1 MTDHIQTS
9 IKDGVQHIQIN
20 RPEKKNALTSN
31 MYAAMAKALETS
43 NQQDEIKVN
52 LIYGVPGCF
61 TAGNDIEDFLKFA
74 RTGNLDESVL
84 QFLSALAE
92 LEKPLILA
100 IDGPAVGIGTTM
112 IFHSDLAYAT
122 EAALFQTPFLDL
134 GLIPEAASSYLMP
147 RTIGHHKAF
156 EMLAL
161 GTPYTAKQATEA
173 GFINAIF
180 EPDQLIEASHKNA
193 ARLAKKP
200 PSALKIARNLLRKR
214 DKETIHQV
222 MQTENQHF
230 KNQLKSEEAKAAFFA
245 FLNK

>member
-20 RPEKKNALTSN
+20 RPEKKNALTST
-31 MYAAMAKALETS
+31 MYAALATALETS

-52 LIYGVPGCF
+52 LLYGVPGCF
-61 TAGNDIEDFLKFA
+61 TAGNDIKDFLKFA
-74 RTGNLDESVL
+74 QTGNLDESVL
-84 QFLSALAE
+84 HFLTALAD

-122 EAALFQTPFLDL
+122 ETALFQTPFLDL
-134 GLIPEAASSYLMP
+134 GLIPEAASSYLIP
-147 RTIGHHKAF
+147 RAIGHHRAF

-180 EPDQLIEASHKNA
+180 KPYQLVEQSHKIA
-193 ARLAKKP
+193 AQLAKKP
-200 PSALKIARNLLRKR
+200 PGALKIARDLLHNR

-230 KNQLKSEEAKAAFFA
+230 KSQLKSQEAKAAFLS